1 MNAVTKN
8 LAPGGTSK
16 SREEFKREID
26 AEYDARHAKAMSMGG
41 PEKLAKREK
50 AGLLDARTRIDRLFD
65 PGTFRESG
73 LFSTSIHSP
82 EDAERTPAD
91 GKIAGYGKIDGRRVA
106 VISND
111 FTVLGASSG
120 ATNVRKIA
128 HMKRVATQRGM
139 PMVFLGESSGA
150 RMPDTMG
157 ARGMGL
163 GLGNDPTQYQRRRET
178 PWAAAV
184 LGMCYGSSF
193 LYTCCSDFRVMR
205 KGGVMAVSSPRLVEL
220 ATNEKIEAEELGGWQ
235 VHSEVTGL
243 VDMVVDT
250 DEEAIDALKRFLSYL
265 PSHHNQAPP
274 VASVPAGSGEGMKDI
289 LDLVPPTR
297 TQVYDMRKVVARIA
311 DKDSVFE
318 MKPRYGK
325 VLVTAL
331 ARLGGRSVGFI
342 ANNPLFKGGVLD
354 ADAADK
360 AISFMVMCDSFNI
373 PLVLLVDTP
382 GFVIGSEAEKKK
394 ATGKIVNF
402 MNALQ
407 QVTVP
412 KLSIII
418 RKTFGQAYL
427 NMGGGRNSDE
437 VAAWPTAEVSFMTP
451 QFAVTIVDGTR
462 PGEPGFDERLAEME
476 KENSAYEIART
487 YAVQNVIRPEETRD
501 YLIEMLEVHSLKI
514 THGVGEHLLRGWP
527 TSY

>member
-1 MNAVTKN
+1 MSA
-8 LAPGGTSK
+8 APE
-16 SREEFKREID
+16 SREGFKRELD
-26 AEYDARHAKAMSMGG
+26 EEFDRRKAKALAMGG
-41 PEKLAKREK
+41 PEKLAKR
-50 AGLLDARTRIDRLFD
+50 ARPGLIDARARVDRLFD
-65 PGTFRESG
+65 AGTFAESG
-73 LFSTSIHSP
+73 LFTTSIHSP
-82 EDAERTPAD
+82 EDAERSPSD
-91 GKIAGYGKIDGRRVA
+91 GKITGYGRIGGRWAA
-106 VISND
+106 VVSND
-111 FTVLGASSG
+111 FTVFGASSS
-120 ATNVRKIA
+120 ATNMRKIA
-128 HMKRVATQRGM
+128 HMKRVATQRGL
-139 PMVFLGESSGA
+139 PIVFFGESSGA

-157 ARGMGL
+157 GRGMGL
-163 GLGNDPTQYQRRRET
+163 GLGNDPTQYQRMRET

-205 KGGVMAVSSPRLVEL
+205 KGGVMAVSSPRLIEL
-220 ATNEKIEAEELGGWQ
+220 ATNEKIEGEVLGGWQ

-243 VDMVVDT
+243 IDMVVET
-250 DEEAIDALKRFLSYL
+250 DEEAVDAIKKFLSYL
-265 PSHHNQAPP
+265 PSNHNEAPP
-274 VASVPAGSGEGMKDI
+274 IHSVEPGSGEAMARI
-289 LDLVPPTR
+289 LDLVPPNR
-297 TQVYDMRKVVARIA
+297 SQVYDMRKVVAAIA
-311 DKDSVFE
+311 DKGSVFE

-331 ARLGGRSVGFI
+331 ARLDGKSVGFI

-354 ADAADK
+354 SDAADK

-382 GFVIGSEAEKKK
+382 GFVIGAEAEKRK

-407 QVTVP
+407 LVTVP
-412 KLSIII
+412 RLSIII

-451 QFAVTIVDGTR
+451 RFAVTVVHGTR
-462 PGEPGFDERLAEME
+462 PGEPGFEEQLAEME
-476 KENSAYEIART
+476 KDNNAYEIART
-487 YAVQNVIRPEETRD
+487 YAVQNVIKPEDTRD
-501 YLIEMLEVHSLKI
+501 YLIRMLDIHSLKL
-514 THGVGEHLLRGWP
+514 TGGVGQHLMRAWP